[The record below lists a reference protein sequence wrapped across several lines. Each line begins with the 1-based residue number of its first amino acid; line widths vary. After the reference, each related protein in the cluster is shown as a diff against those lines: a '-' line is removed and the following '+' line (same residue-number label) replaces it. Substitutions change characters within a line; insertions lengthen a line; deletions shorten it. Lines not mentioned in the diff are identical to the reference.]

1 MKKLISAII
10 INDFML
16 FFKSFLQNNRKC
28 SIFIDEKVFFM
39 YNNREESY
47 GGIKMKIVFLDAATI
62 GDDLTYQSF
71 EELGEVVVYP
81 TTNEEEFASH
91 IEGADVVVINKLK
104 LNAANLPKATNLKLI
119 CLAATGFDNVDLDYC
134 RSVGIG
140 VCNVVGYSTQSV
152 AQLTLSMALSL
163 YTHLDEYTDFVR
175 SGEYTQNGLANR
187 LTPVYHEIAGKTWG
201 IVGYGNIGKQVG
213 RVAEAMGCRVL
224 VHKRTPSQGV
234 ECVDFDTVCQKSD
247 ILSLHV
253 PLNEKTKNLLD
264 EKHIA
269 MLKKGAVV
277 INVARGAV
285 ADEVALA
292 DAVLAGHIGGLGVDV
307 YSKEP
312 FDTEHP
318 FNKIKHL
325 PNVLLTPHMAWG
337 GYETRV
343 RLLGEI
349 KENIVSFFAG
359 KNRCRVD

>member
-1 MKKLISAII
+1 
-10 INDFML
+10 
-16 FFKSFLQNNRKC
+16 
-28 SIFIDEKVFFM
+28 
-39 YNNREESY
+39 
-47 GGIKMKIVFLDAATI
+47 MKIVFLDAATI

-91 IEGADVVVINKLK
+91 IEGADVVVTNKLK

-119 CLAATGFDNVDLDYC
+119 CLAATGFDNVDLGYC

-163 YTHLDEYTDFVR
+163 YTHLDEYTGFVR

-224 VHKRTPSQGV
+224 VHKRTPTQDA

>member
-1 MKKLISAII
+1 
-10 INDFML
+10 
-16 FFKSFLQNNRKC
+16 
-28 SIFIDEKVFFM
+28 
-39 YNNREESY
+39 
-47 GGIKMKIVFLDAATI
+47 MKIVFLDAATI
-62 GDDLTYQSF
+62 GDDLTYESF
-71 EELGEVVVYP
+71 LELGEVVVYP
-81 TTNEEEFASH
+81 TTDAEQFEEHAKD
-91 IEGADVVVINKLK
+91 ADVLVINKLK
-104 LNAANLPKATNLKLI
+104 LNASNLPKAPRAKLI

-134 RSVGIG
+134 RQNGIG

-163 YTHLDEYTDFVR
+163 YTNLTQYTDFVR
-175 SGEYTQNGLANR
+175 SGEYTNCGLANR

-201 IVGYGNIGKQVG
+201 IVGYGNIGRQVA
-213 RVAEAMGCRVL
+213 RVAQALGCRIL
-224 VHKRTPSQGV
+224 VYKRTPTEDA

-247 ILSLHV
+247 ILSLHL
-253 PLNEKTKNLLD
+253 PLNEQTRNLLD
-264 EKHIA
+264 AAHIA
-269 MLKKGAVV
+269 MLKKNAVV

-285 ADEVALA
+285 TDEAALTA
-292 DAVLAGHIGGLGVDV
+292 AILEERIGGLGVDV

-312 FDTEHP
+312 FDAEHP

-349 KENIVSFFAG
+349 KENIISFYAG